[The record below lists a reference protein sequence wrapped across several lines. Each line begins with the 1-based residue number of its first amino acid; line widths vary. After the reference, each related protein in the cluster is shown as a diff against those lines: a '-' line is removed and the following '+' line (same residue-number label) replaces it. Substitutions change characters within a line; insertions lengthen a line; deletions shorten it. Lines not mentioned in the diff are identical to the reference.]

1 LTDAQ
6 QITADIIKKDLAYKS
21 PDLFP
26 EGTLGGATSLDNA
39 KELIEYQLL
48 KLAAQQFS
56 SHRQIAKALG
66 TSHTT
71 VSKKLE
77 YYGITIQ

>member
-1 LTDAQ
+1 
-6 QITADIIKKDLAYKS
+6 
-21 PDLFP
+21 LFP